1 MSLPEDVVADIKSAM
16 AKLTNAINAK
26 TVADQQWG
34 EWDLVLDQLADLLND

>member
-16 AKLTNAINAK
+16 AKLNDAINAK

-34 EWDLVLDQLADLLND
+34 EWDLALEALADLLDK